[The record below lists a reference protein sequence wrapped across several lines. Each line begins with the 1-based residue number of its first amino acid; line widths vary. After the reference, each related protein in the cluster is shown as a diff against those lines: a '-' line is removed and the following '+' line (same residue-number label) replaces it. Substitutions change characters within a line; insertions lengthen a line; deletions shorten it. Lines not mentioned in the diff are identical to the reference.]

1 MFKFIKNRTKS
12 KNENSRRFK
21 ENMATHL
28 AGRHIKYC
36 TERRDNVDEVIGRE
50 GCLSLRDGEF
60 IVFSSGDIVLR
71 TKVEEMRASELLSLD
86 GAIITAP
93 DYAHGGKERTIIA
106 YYTYY
111 RK

>member
-1 MFKFIKNRTKS
+1 MFKFFKKRIKP

-21 ENMATHL
+21 EDMATHL

-36 TERRDNVDEVIGRE
+36 TERRDNVDEIVGRD
-50 GCLSLRDGEF
+50 GCLSLRNGEF

-71 TKVEEMRASELLSLD
+71 TKVEEMRASELLSLE
-86 GAIITAP
+86 GVIITAP
-93 DYAHGGKERTIIA
+93 DYEHGGEERTIIA

>member
-1 MFKFIKNRTKS
+1 MFNFFKKRIKP

-21 ENMATHL
+21 EEMAAHL

-36 TERRDNVDEVIGRE
+36 TERKDNVDEISGRD

-71 TKVEEMRASELLSLD
+71 TNVEEMRASELLSLE

-93 DYAHGGKERTIIA
+93 DYEHGGEERTIIA

>member
-1 MFKFIKNRTKS
+1 MLNFFKKRIKP

-21 ENMATHL
+21 EEMAEHL

-36 TERRDNVDEVIGRE
+36 TERVGDTDEIIGRD
-50 GCLSLRDGEF
+50 GCLSLRGDEF
-60 IVFSSGDIVLR
+60 IVFSSGDIVMR
-71 TKVEEMRASELLSLD
+71 TKVEEMKASELLSLE

-93 DYAHGGKERTIIA
+93 DYEHGGEVRTVIA